1 MSDQHSD
8 AESSGGE
15 DNISFV
21 SEEASDN
28 EED

>member
-1 MSDQHSD
+1 MSDQNSD

-21 SEEASDN
+21 SEEPSEN
-28 EED
+28 EDD